1 MLKMFKNIV
10 TEQQLQTLCFLVR
23 LKRRNIISTVPGPKA
38 FKIELLYWQY
48 NISSQLPYL
57 GGSEKTEKR
66 KDNESYFKRF
76 YIFPGGSDGKEYA
89 CNVGDLG
96 LISGLGRSPGEGDSN
111 PLQYSFLENS
121 VYRGAW
127 DSRGCKES
135 DTTE

>member
-23 LKRRNIISTVPGPKA
+23 LKRRTIISTVPGPKA
-38 FKIELLYWQY
+38 FKIELLSWQY

-66 KDNESYFKRF
+66 KDNESHFKRF
-76 YIFPGGSDGKEYA
+76 YIFPSSSDGKEYA
-89 CNVGDLG
+89 CNVGNPG

-111 PLQYSFLENS
+111 PLQYSFLENFT
-121 VYRGAW
+121 YRGAW